1 MTMSFT
7 DWDGANGTIKPG
19 SIKRASSSND
29 KVWGEENLTET
40 KLPYGT
46 FVAVNPDGGV
56 MPLAAGKR
64 IHGIVVRD
72 IYGDGAPHNKQVNV
86 GHFSHGDCVGALTVD
101 DADFT
106 RGAAAYIVA
115 TGADAGKVTTEA
127 AGNIDLGYWVEDVS
141 AGNNCVAITLGY
153 VQQAV
158 QQTEGA

>member
-1 MTMSFT
+1 MAFGFT
-7 DWDGANGTIKPG
+7 DWDGADGTIKPG

-29 KVWGEENLTET
+29 KFWGEENLTET

-72 IYGDGAPHNKQVNV
+72 IYGDGAQHNKQVNV
-86 GHFSHGDCVGALTVD
+86 GHFSHGDCVGALTV
-101 DADFT
+101 ADVNFN
-106 RGAAAYIVA
+106 RGDAAYIVA
-115 TGADAGKVTTEA
+115 TGDDAGKVTNVA